1 MSLGGDMPTSRD
13 TSIRC
18 VGSALPG
25 CCLTVIL
32 ALCQPRSARAE
43 ESLTFKAQS
52 YQEDNQRIR
61 VDSQYV
67 QVEADLSTSTHF
79 KLMGLI
85 DAIAGA
91 TPTGE
96 KPLTPGGPTPLA
108 PMHDRRKAWD
118 SELSHQFARVNVT
131 VGFADSRESD
141 YVSNG
146 VSLNTVTDFNDKNT
160 SLLVGYGRT
169 DDKINEEKLGWTIK
183 RPKTG
188 NDFLIGVNQ
197 LIDQN
202 TSVSANVSYGRS
214 HGYESDP
221 YKIVS
226 TTMLDLDPGTYYT
239 VPENRPM
246 EKNKVSLFLAANRNV
261 ERLHG
266 ALDASYRYYHDTFGI
281 SSHTFSLL
289 WVQKVGEHLIVQPT
303 FRLYRQSAANFYYT
317 NPDAAKIVTSYE
329 PVLGETGTGKAP
341 FYSSDYRLSY
351 MQTVDWGLK
360 LVWKIKPWMSVDAA
374 YDRYTS
380 RGLDH
385 LTPQDAYSKANVF
398 TLGFKLSR

>member
-1 MSLGGDMPTSRD
+1 MVPP
-13 TSIRC
+13 TSIRSNTSFRGI
-18 VGSALPG
+18 VFGLVLWFSLPKTG
-25 CCLTVIL
+25 
-32 ALCQPRSARAE
+32 RGE
-43 ESLTFKAQS
+43 DSLTFKAQS
-52 YQEDNQRIR
+52 WQEDNQRIR
-61 VDSQYV
+61 VDSQYALLD
-67 QVEADLSTSTHF
+67 ADLSTSTHF

-85 DAIAGA
+85 DSIAGA

-96 KPLTPGGPTPLA
+96 KPLLPGDPTPLA
-108 PMHDRRKAWD
+108 SMHDRRKAWD
-118 SELSHQFARVNVT
+118 SELSHQFARVNLT
-131 VGFADSRESD
+131 AGFANSRESD

-146 VSLNTVTDFNDKNT
+146 WSLNTVTDFNDKNT
-160 SLLVGYGRT
+160 NLLVGYGRT

-214 HGYESDP
+214 HGFMSDP

-246 EKNKVSLFLAANRNV
+246 ERNKVSIFLGLNRNF

-266 ALDASYRYYHDTFGI
+266 AVDVSYRYYHDTFGI
-281 SSHTFSLL
+281 TSHTTTVL
-289 WVQKVGEHLIVQPT
+289 WEQKIGENVIVQPSI
-303 FRLYRQSAANFYYT
+303 RYYRQSAADFYYT
-317 NPDAAKIVTSYE
+317 DLDAAGIVTSYE

-341 FYSSDYRLSY
+341 FYSSDYRLAY
-351 MQTVDWGLK
+351 MQTVDLGLK
-360 LVWKIKPWMSVDAA
+360 LVWKIKPWVAVDVA

-380 RGLDH
+380 RPLDH
-385 LTPQDAYSKANVF
+385 VTRKDAFSQANTF
-398 TLGFKLSR
+398 TFGVKFSR